1 MILVAGESLIDL
13 IYSPKGTGTV
23 IASPGG
29 GPFNAARTIARLGRP
44 TRFLGRF
51 STDPF
56 GQLLAARLAEDKVEM
71 AFPEQLTEPTAL
83 AIVTVSGTGVPQ
95 YWFHLADTAS
105 FALDLPTAESAM
117 EADTEA
123 LHIGTMGLAVEP
135 MATALEGLARSL
147 PSSVL
152 LMLDPNWRA
161 QAISDADAHRS
172 RIRRLL
178 PRTDVLKVSTE
189 DLAFVVPGSDV
200 TEAAGILLGWGARCV
215 LVTDGPE
222 PVLAFTGD
230 LEVAVPVP
238 PVEVVDTVGA
248 GDALGGGFLAWW
260 TEHRLTR
267 EQLADPGL
275 LRAGLRAAA
284 EVAVMTCGRAG
295 ADPPWRHEL
304 DAAECWGGPA
314 GSP

>member
-152 LMLDPNWRA
+152 PFPMRMPTA
-161 QAISDADAHRS
+161 
-172 RIRRLL
+172 
-178 PRTDVLKVSTE
+178 
-189 DLAFVVPGSDV
+189 PGYGV
-200 TEAAGILLGWGARCV
+200 CFP
-215 LVTDGPE
+215 GP
-222 PVLAFTGD
+222 
-230 LEVAVPVP
+230 
-238 PVEVVDTVGA
+238 
-248 GDALGGGFLAWW
+248 
-260 TEHRLTR
+260 
-267 EQLADPGL
+267 
-275 LRAGLRAAA
+275 
-284 EVAVMTCGRAG
+284 M
-295 ADPPWRHEL
+295 
-304 DAAECWGGPA
+304 
-314 GSP
+314 S